1 MLYTFAAALVLL
13 LLRYSFAL
21 SVKPDRYYYRAAH
34 VGQTVR
40 FPCETDLDE
49 NVNWKLVHVVEY
61 IYVRGR
67 ITPGL
72 APRVT
77 VDKNNS
83 YTLTIRNVTTD
94 DAALYRCCEDD
105 GLGSKRFYRLTVTG

>member
-1 MLYTFAAALVLL
+1 
-13 LLRYSFAL
+13 
-21 SVKPDRYYYRAAH
+21 VKPDRYYYRAAH

-49 NVNWKLVHVVEY
+49 NVNWKLVDVHVVGY